1 MYKFFI
7 LIFLFL
13 NTNLSGEI
21 VKKLDVKG
29 NSRISDETIKV
40 YGEIVL
46 NEDYTSL
53 RVDEIL
59 KNLYRTDFFDDVKVS
74 ISNEILSITV
84 KEYAIINSIDLL
96 GEDSKTI
103 TKKILEEL
111 ELQVKQSFI
120 ESKVASDKQKLKRIY
135 AGIGFNFVTV
145 ESKIQKF
152 SDNRVNLVYSL
163 TKGSKTNIAKISFN
177 GDKKLKAKK
186 LREIIASEEKK
197 FWKILSRNTF
207 LSYSNIELDKRLL
220 INYYKSLGYYDV
232 QVLSNNAEVSKDNFT
247 TLIYTINA
255 GTRYR
260 VNKIST
266 DVSDVLDKKLFLPLE
281 KYFSKV
287 IGKYYSPFKVK
298 KLLDELDV
306 LIADNDLQFIE
317 HSVNEIL
324 EDGNIEIKINIYEG
338 KKQLVEKINILGNTV
353 TDESVIRSE
362 LILDEG
368 DPFNSLKLEQSI
380 ARIKGRN
387 IFGLVE
393 AKVIDGLNKD
403 QKVININ
410 IEEKP
415 TGEISAGAGIGT
427 NGGSIAFAISENN
440 WLGRGINVVTS
451 LDASA
456 SSFTGGLAITNPN
469 YNYTGN
475 SLTVF
480 ASNTTN
486 DKKDAGYK
494 NTITTG
500 GIGTRFEQYK
510 NIYLSPNLKFTY
522 DDLKVENTASDA
534 LKKQK
539 GSFSDLIFD
548 YSVQLDKRNR
558 AFAPTEGYSTSFKQ
572 ELPFYS
578 ESPYLAN
585 SYDLKS
591 YKTFSKDAI
600 GSFKFYV
607 ATINGLSDKDVR
619 VNRRLNLPSSKL
631 RGFEAGKV
639 GPVDGTDFIGGNYA
653 AVTNF
658 DLKLPNFLPEA
669 TKVDVG
675 VFLDVGNLWE
685 VDYDS
690 SLNDSNKL
698 RSSTGINANWSSPLG
713 PMSFVFSQNIS
724 KANTDVTEGFNFN
737 LGTSF

>member
-1 MYKFFI
+1 MYKFFF

-84 KEYAIINSIDLL
+84 KEYAIINSIDLQ
-96 GEDSKTI
+96 GEDSNRIKN
-103 TKKILEEL
+103 KILEGL

-120 ESKVASDKQKLKRIY
+120 ESKVASDKKKLKRIY

-163 TKGSKTNIAKISFN
+163 TKGSKSNIAKISFN

-207 LSYSNIELDKRLL
+207 LSIPNIELDKRLL

-232 QVLSNNAEVSKDNFT
+232 QVLSNNAEISKDNFT

-266 DVSDVLDKKLFLPLE
+266 NVSAVLDKKLFLPLE

-324 EDGNIEIKINIYEG
+324 EDGNVEIKINIYEG

-427 NGGSIAFAISENN
+427 NGGTVSFAISENN

-456 SSFTGGLAITNPN
+456 ETFTGGLSITNPN

-480 ASNTTN
+480 ASNSTN

-510 NIYLSPNLKFTY
+510 NIYLSPNLKYTY
-522 DDLKVENTASDA
+522 DDLKVENSASDS

-548 YSVQLDKRNR
+548 YSIQLDNRNR
-558 AFAPTEGYSTSFKQ
+558 TFAPTEGYSTSFGQ

-578 ESPYLAN
+578 QSPFLAN
-585 SYDLKS
+585 SYDLKT
-591 YKTFSKDAI
+591 YKTFSKEAI

-607 ATINGLSDKDVR
+607 ATINGLNDEDVR
-619 VNRRLNLPSSKL
+619 VNRRINLPSSRL

-639 GPVDGTDFIGGNYA
+639 GPVDGVDFIGGNYA

-658 DLKLPNFLPEA
+658 DLKLPNLLPEA
-669 TKVDVG
+669 TKLDVG

-724 KANTDVTEGFNFN
+724 KASTDVTEGFNFN